1 MQLGSN
7 KQNPKKQL
15 ILNWVDKKWT
25 WRARE
30 GFEFNWFISLS
41 NADPLGWR
49 RNKVSKLSSKM
60 VWTLAESQ
68 ESLMSS
74 FLRIVTLLMRSCFG
88 EEQDLA
94 VNKGVM
100 SEYMFGTVWTLR
112 WWDRAVAKE
121 GEKVVLGF
129 ENPWKLWWDC
139 MSNNR
144 AARVVASE
152 ENLHT
157 RFILDCSN
165 CCLGF
170 NALLCRP
177 ILIFGLGLFQP
188 MSHYITLNTILQ
200 MKAVLKPL
208 KKCRLL
214 GHVNCPYSRIKKNPY
229 YIT

>member
-41 NADPLGWR
+41 NTDPSGWR
-49 RNKVSKLSSKM
+49 WIKVSELSSKM
-60 VWTLAESQ
+60 LRTLAESLD
-68 ESLMSS
+68 SRMSS
-74 FLRIVTLLMRSCFG
+74 FFRMEALLMRSSLA

-94 VNKGVM
+94 VNKGM
-100 SEYMFGTVWTLR
+100 RSEHAFGTELRLR
-112 WWDRAVAKE
+112 WWDSAVAKE
-121 GEKVVLGF
+121 GVVLGF